1 MIAIPVALLAC
12 CNGSGPAVTGSP
24 NPTPAGPTGTP
35 TASNPAPSCTLDV
48 SRWSVE
54 RLAGAVLTAPAKMAD
69 LPSLAGMVSSGI
81 GGILLFGLPPA
92 DLSTQLAQLAR
103 AAGSWPLLVSSDEEG
118 GGIQRL
124 GSVTG
129 SLPWARDLAHR
140 SPIDIRAMVRTVA
153 GRMRAVGVRVD
164 LAPVA
169 DLDAGP
175 GPDAQHPDGKR
186 SFSSDAS
193 TATSATIAFARGLL
207 DAGVIPVIKHFPG
220 LGTAKGNTDEG
231 AATTAPLSALRTRD
245 LLPFVAAIND
255 GLPAVMTS
263 NAIVPGLSGQPVSI
277 SADATTRMLRE
288 ELHFNGVV
296 FTDSLSAKAIADAGL
311 TVPQAAVQAIQAGAD
326 NVIFGKD
333 DTPDP
338 PALAA
343 SVRAALVAAVE
354 SRQISSARLRT
365 SVVRLATMVGAR
377 TC

>member
-1 MIAIPVALLAC
+1 MIAIPVALLAG
-12 CNGSGPAVTGSP
+12 CNGSGPAVTGP
-24 NPTPAGPTGTP
+24 LNPTLSSPTGTP
-35 TASNPAPSCTLDV
+35 TASSPALSCTLDV

-54 RLAGAVLTAPAKMAD
+54 RLAGAVLTAPVKMAD
-69 LPSLAGMVSSGI
+69 LPSLAAMVSSGI
-81 GGILLFGLPPA
+81 GGILLFGRPPA
-92 DLSTQLAQLAR
+92 DLSTQLAQLAK
-103 AAGSWPLLVSSDEEG
+103 AAGPWPLLISSDEEG

-140 SPIDIRAMVRTVA
+140 SPIDIRTMVRTVA
-153 GRMRAVGVRVD
+153 GRIRALGVRVD

-175 GPDAQHPDGKR
+175 GPDAQHADGKR

-193 TATSATIAFARGLL
+193 TATAATIAFARGLL
-207 DAGVIPVIKHFPG
+207 DTGVIPVIKHFPG

-231 AATTAPLSALRTRD
+231 AATTAPLTTLRTRD
-245 LLPFVAAIND
+245 LVPFVAAIND

-263 NAIVPGLSGQPVSI
+263 HAIVPGLTSLPASV
-277 SADATTRMLRE
+277 SADATTRLLRD

-296 FTDSLSAKAIADAGL
+296 FTDSLSAKALADAGL
-311 TVPQAAVQAIQAGAD
+311 TVPEAAVRAIQAGAD
-326 NVIFGKD
+326 NIIFGRD

-343 SVRAALVAAVE
+343 SVRAAVVAAVE
-354 SRQISSARLRT
+354 SGQISSARLRT
-365 SVVRLATMVGAR
+365 SVVKLATMVGAQ